1 MSKIVLVFYHLFEY
15 YPRVMKVWQIRILT
29 YSILGYLGLCAAI
42 KFDPMWWIL
51 VVVAILGIT
60 ANGIYGYTKRR

>member
-1 MSKIVLVFYHLFEY
+1 
-15 YPRVMKVWQIRILT
+15 MKVWQIRILT

-42 KFDPMWWIL
+42 KYDPMWWIL

-60 ANGIYGYTKRR
+60 ANGIYGYSKRR